1 MILLNWVFVFLLG
14 FITTYLTSKMEEQN
28 SKIVKA
34 VIKNFVYS
42 LLVCLVIWSLYIL
55 FENSDKTTIL
65 ELNLSSGILSDLL
78 VIFCVSFFVLFLYEI
93 ISIYFKKTNQK
104 KVLNFRR
111 KLKLSKVGLI
121 KIIQIIYLILVIIF
135 TILINSY
142 ERKDN
147 YFKEDTV
154 GYFEQVVS
162 QKVILKK
169 INEKWTLEDTNIQNV
184 KINSENSTLVLN
196 KDKVNS
202 VSLLDD
208 SADFQVTKSE
218 IIIPL
223 ENFKNQKKVEFSIE
237 INEKI
242 EVNIPK
248 NTIYY
253 FKYQQ
258 KVSRK
263 QSDFEY
269 QHEDNQFLLPNHS
282 TITLKKGTILKLTPN
297 NSDKIFLLNSSGKH
311 STIYF
316 NPLYSKIKLN
326 RDKSVHLLKDSP
338 VIIQSASTAINQAQ
352 LAMIPVYFIALF
364 LILRDV
370 FSVYRLI
377 QRRQKLVLGLSRKDK

>member
-14 FITTYLTSKMEEQN
+14 LITTYLTSKMEEQN

-223 ENFKNQKKVEFSIE
+223 ENFKNQKK
-237 INEKI
+237 
-242 EVNIPK
+242 
-248 NTIYY
+248 
-253 FKYQQ
+253 
-258 KVSRK
+258 
-263 QSDFEY
+263 
-269 QHEDNQFLLPNHS
+269 L
-282 TITLKKGTILKLTPN
+282 
-297 NSDKIFLLNSSGKH
+297 SS
-311 STIYF
+311 
-316 NPLYSKIKLN
+316 
-326 RDKSVHLLKDSP
+326 V
-338 VIIQSASTAINQAQ
+338 
-352 LAMIPVYFIALF
+352 
-364 LILRDV
+364 
-370 FSVYRLI
+370 
-377 QRRQKLVLGLSRKDK
+377 